1 MCTDRVYI
9 INIYIF
15 SCRKYFTRSLRTL
28 VKYFSTLKE
37 KFRISARPCNI
48 LYIMD
53 NVYKGFVYRFINVR
67 VREKMSGKVNRY
79 PDSVVDTLRNRY
91 FIIDFEMILK

>member
-1 MCTDRVYI
+1 
-9 INIYIF
+9 
-15 SCRKYFTRSLRTL
+15 
-28 VKYFSTLKE
+28 
-37 KFRISARPCNI
+37 
-48 LYIMD
+48 MD

-91 FIIDFEMILK
+91 FIIDFEMILKEYKRRYNVEKHTESCT